1 MDLDSKDKRGSTP
14 LHWAC
19 FQSSEISLL
28 YLLEWLDKDQID
40 LQDQD
45 GYTAVHLAI
54 KTAESLKSGRPLR
67 ALL

>member
-40 LQDQD
+40 LQD
-45 GYTAVHLAI
+45 
-54 KTAESLKSGRPLR
+54 
-67 ALL
+67 